1 MKILPLQAGNKEL
14 LLISLI
20 PEKLDNKTYPIAY
33 FSMEIAVDPAI
44 PTYSG
49 GLGILAGDTL
59 RAAADLSLPMVGMTL
74 LYHKGYFRQHLDAQG
89 NQTESAVDWDPG
101 ELLQPMQPRI
111 TVTIEGR
118 KVQVRAWRYTL
129 QGVSNHEIQVYF
141 LDTALPEN
149 TPWDQ
154 TLTDSLYGGDSH
166 YRLCQEVVLGLGGF
180 KMLHALGYDNIQDY
194 HMNEGHSA
202 LLTMALLEE
211 VTEGRGSIC
220 AAKKAD
226 RESVRKRCVFTTHTP
241 VPAGQDQFPRDLV
254 RQVLGEE
261 LTTAFEAIGCFFNG
275 DLNMTH
281 LALIFSR
288 YINGVSLRHKQI
300 SRGMFPGYPIDSVTN
315 GVHAAT
321 WTSMPFCRLYDKNI
335 PAWRRDNLYL
345 RYATSIPLDEIQQAH
360 FEAKQDLLAEVTR
373 RANVQLDPTIMTIGF
388 ARRATLY
395 KRANLLF
402 SDMDRLKEIAA
413 RVGPFQVIFGGKAH
427 PSDGG
432 GKAMI
437 RAVFQAAEALRDTVR
452 VVYLEEYDMALAK
465 YLCAGVDLWLN
476 TPQKP
481 EEASGTSGMKAALNG
496 VPSLSILDGWWIEGH
511 VEGVTGW
518 AVGESWEP
526 ESNSAKETASLYD
539 KLEYAILPMYY
550 AQPIEFA
557 KVRRSAIALNGSF
570 YNAERMAFQ
579 YLENGYI
586 SKE

>member
-1 MKILPLQAGNKEL
+1 
-14 LLISLI
+14 
-20 PEKLDNKTYPIAY
+20 
-33 FSMEIAVDPAI
+33 
-44 PTYSG
+44 
-49 GLGILAGDTL
+49 
-59 RAAADLSLPMVGMTL
+59 
-74 LYHKGYFRQHLDAQG
+74 
-89 NQTESAVDWDPG
+89 
-101 ELLQPMQPRI
+101 
-111 TVTIEGR
+111 
-118 KVQVRAWRYTL
+118 
-129 QGVSNHEIQVYF
+129 
-141 LDTALPEN
+141 
-149 TPWDQ
+149 
-154 TLTDSLYGGDSH
+154 
-166 YRLCQEVVLGLGGF
+166 
-180 KMLHALGYDNIQDY
+180 
-194 HMNEGHSA
+194 
-202 LLTMALLEE
+202 
-211 VTEGRGSIC
+211 
-220 AAKKAD
+220 
-226 RESVRKRCVFTTHTP
+226 
-241 VPAGQDQFPRDLV
+241 
-254 RQVLGEE
+254 
-261 LTTAFEAIGCFFNG
+261 
-275 DLNMTH
+275 
-281 LALIFSR
+281 
-288 YINGVSLRHKQI
+288 
-300 SRGMFPGYPIDSVTN
+300 
-315 GVHAAT
+315 
-321 WTSMPFCRLYDKNI
+321 
-335 PAWRRDNLYL
+335 
-345 RYATSIPLDEIQQAH
+345 
-360 FEAKQDLLAEVTR
+360 
-373 RANVQLDPTIMTIGF
+373 MTIGF

-413 RVGPFQVIFGGKAH
+413 RIGPFQVIFGGKAH

-550 AQPIEFA
+550 SRPIEFA

-586 SKE
+586 AKE

>member
-1 MKILPLQAGNKEL
+1 M
-14 LLISLI
+14 ISLI
-20 PEKLDNKTYPIAY
+20 PEKLDTKTALIAY

-59 RAAADLSLPMVGMTL
+59 RAAADLSLSMVGMTL
-74 LYHKGYFRQHLDAQG
+74 LYHKGYFRQHLDALG
-89 NQTESAVDWDPG
+89 NQTESAVEWNPG

-118 KVQVRAWRYTL
+118 KVQVRAWRYIL
-129 QGVSNHEIQVYF
+129 HGISNHEINVYF

-149 TPWDQ
+149 QPWDQ

-180 KMLHALGYDNIQDY
+180 KMLQALGYHDIQDY

-211 VTEGRGSIC
+211 VTEGQGITC
-220 AAKKAD
+220 GLKNTD

-241 VPAGQDQFPRDLV
+241 VAAGQDQFPRDLV

-261 LTTAFEAIGCFFNG
+261 LTVAFEAIGCFFNE

-281 LALIFSR
+281 LALMFSR

-300 SRGMFPGYPIDSVTN
+300 SRSIFPGYPIDSVTN

-321 WTSMPFCRLYDKNI
+321 WTSGPFCRLYDKNI

-360 FEAKQDLLAEVTR
+360 FEAKQDLLAHITKQAGVH
-373 RANVQLDPTIMTIGF
+373 LDPTIMTIGF
-388 ARRATLY
+388 ARRAAMY

-402 SDMDRLKEIAA
+402 SDINRLKKIAA
-413 RVGPFQVIFGGKAH
+413 GAGPFQVIFGGKAH

-437 RAVFQAAEALRDTVR
+437 KAVFQAADALRDAVR
-452 VVYLEEYDMALAK
+452 IVYLEEYDMALAK
-465 YLCAGVDLWLN
+465 YVCSGVDLWLN

-526 ESNSAKETASLYD
+526 ESNSSKETASLYD
-539 KLEYAILPMYY
+539 KLEQTILPMFYTR
-550 AQPIEFA
+550 PIEFA
-557 KVRRSAIALNGSF
+557 QVRRSAIALNGSF

-579 YLENGYI
+579 YLENGYL